1 MPRVQVALLS
11 NLGQNLLFIAVLFP
25 SVILHEVS
33 HGWVAERFGDT
44 TARKAGRVTLNPLV
58 HIDPVGTVLV
68 PAVLA
73 FTGAPVF
80 GWAKPV
86 PVVPAH
92 LHRPTRDMALVGIAG
107 PVTNV
112 TLALIAG
119 KVLLPITAGVVAD
132 VIWYFAYVNVVLAV
146 FNLLPVPPLDGSR
159 LLPLTLGQRGRR
171 VWASIEP
178 FGLLIV
184 FALLWIPQFSVVL
197 TVPIRALAGLV
208 GLT

>member
-1 MPRVQVALLS
+1 VPRVQVALLS
-11 NLGQNLLFIAVLFP
+11 NLAQNLLFIAVLFP

-44 TARKAGRVTLNPLV
+44 TARRAGRITLNPLV

-86 PVVPAH
+86 PVVQAH

-107 PVTNV
+107 PITNA

-119 KVLLPITAGVVAD
+119 KVVLPFTSGTLEQ

-159 LLPLTLGQRGRR
+159 LLPLALGPRGKR
-171 VWASIEP
+171 VWSSIEP

-197 TVPIRALAGLV
+197 SVPIRALAAFV

>member
-1 MPRVQVALLS
+1 MPRVQIALLS

-33 HGWVAERFGDT
+33 HGWVAERFGDS
-44 TARKAGRVTLNPLV
+44 TARKAGRITLNPLV
-58 HIDPVGTVLV
+58 HIDLVGTVLV

-86 PVVPAH
+86 PVVAAH
-92 LHRPTRDMALVGIAG
+92 LRRPTRDMAIVGIAG

-112 TLALIAG
+112 ALALIAG
-119 KVLLPITAGVVAD
+119 KVLLPITAGTVEQVL
-132 VIWYFAYVNVVLAV
+132 WYFAYVNVVLAV

-159 LLPLTLGQRGRR
+159 LLPLALGQRGRR

-197 TVPIRALAGLV
+197 TVPIRALAALV

>member
-1 MPRVQVALLS
+1 MPRLQITLLS
-11 NLGQNLLFIAVLFP
+11 NLSQNLLLIAVLIP

-33 HGWVAERFGDT
+33 HGWMAERFGDT
-44 TARKAGRVTLNPLV
+44 TARDSGRITLNPLV
-58 HIDPVGTVLV
+58 HIDPVGTLLV

-92 LHRPTRDMALVGIAG
+92 LHRPIRDMALVGVSG
-107 PVTNV
+107 PLTNV
-112 TLALIAG
+112 ALALVG
-119 KVLLPITAGVVAD
+119 GRVLLPFTSGIVAY
-132 VIWYFAYVNVVLAV
+132 VIFYFAYINVVLAI

-159 LLPLTLGQRGRR
+159 LLPLALGPRGRR
-171 VWASIEP
+171 VWSSIEP
-178 FGLLIV
+178 FGLLII
-184 FALLWIPQFSVVL
+184 FALLWIPQFSMVL
-197 TVPIRALAGLV
+197 TVPIRALAGVV

>member
-1 MPRVQVALLS
+1 VCRVQVTLLS
-11 NLGQNLLFIAVLFP
+11 TIVNDLLFVAVLLP

-33 HGWVAERFGDT
+33 HGLVAERFGDS
-44 TARKAGRVTLNPLV
+44 TARDAGRITANPLV
-58 HIDPVGTVLV
+58 HIDPVGTILV

-86 PVVPAH
+86 PVVPSR
-92 LHRPTRDMALVGIAG
+92 LRRPVRDMALVGVAG

-112 TLALIAG
+112 VLAVIG
-119 KVLLPITAGVVAD
+119 GRVLLPPTSGWIAV

-159 LLPLTLGQRGRR
+159 LLPLVLGERGRAI
-171 VWASIEP
+171 WSSIEP

-184 FALLWIPQFSVVL
+184 FAVLFIPRLSVVL
-197 TVPIRALAGLV
+197 SVPIKALAGVAGLV
-208 GLT
+208 

>member
-1 MPRVQVALLS
+1 LSPLVQGLI
-11 NLGQNLLFIAVLFP
+11 FIAVLAP

-33 HGWVAERFGDT
+33 HGWMAERFGDP
-44 TARKAGRVTLNPLV
+44 TARNAGRITLNPLV
-58 HIDPVGTVLV
+58 HIDPLGTIIL

-86 PVVPAH
+86 PVVPAR
-92 LHRPTRDMALVGIAG
+92 LKRPVRDMAIVGVTGPLTNGALAIAG
-107 PVTNV
+107 GR
-112 TLALIAG
+112 L
-119 KVLLPITAGVVAD
+119 LLPVVSGWIA
-132 VIWYFAYVNVVLAV
+132 VVVWAFAYVNVVLAI

-159 LLPLTLGQRGRR
+159 LLPLLLGPRGRT

-184 FALLWIPQFSVVL
+184 LALLLIPQFSVVL
-197 TVPIRALAGLV
+197 TVPIRALAGVV

>member
-1 MPRVQVALLS
+1 MS
-11 NLGQNLLFIAVLFP
+11 NLSQNLLFIAVLIP

-33 HGWVAERFGDT
+33 HGWIAERFGDT
-44 TARKAGRVTLNPLV
+44 TARDAGRITLNPLV
-58 HIDPVGTVLV
+58 HIDPVGTLLV

-86 PVVPAH
+86 PVVPGRLRH
-92 LHRPTRDMALVGIAG
+92 PTRDMALVGIAG
-107 PVTNV
+107 PLTNV
-112 TLALIAG
+112 ALALIG
-119 KVLLPITAGVVAD
+119 GRVFLPFTSGIGAYVVF
-132 VIWYFAYVNVVLAV
+132 YFAYINVVLAI

-159 LLPLTLGQRGRR
+159 LLPLALGPRGRR
-171 VWASIEP
+171 VWSSIEP
-178 FGLLIV
+178 FGLLII

-197 TVPIRALAGLV
+197 TVPIRALAGVV